1 VIVVCNTSPITNLAA
16 IGHLSLLQQLYIIIL
31 IPEAVFRELV
41 NVSSPVPGTQEVQ
54 TLGWIQTQSV
64 VDRELVI
71 SLEQELDPGEAE
83 AIALALE
90 LHADLLLLDERRGYR
105 VASRLNLRVQGVL
118 GVLLAAKFRGLISSV
133 KPILDE
139 MIDRA
144 GFWVSQNVYTRFL
157 EQAGETTH

>member
-1 VIVVCNTSPITNLAA
+1 MIVVSNTSPITNLAA
-16 IGHLSLLQQLYIIIL
+16 IGQLSLLQQLYIIIL

-41 NVSSPVPGTQEVQ
+41 NVSSPVPGTHEVQ
-54 TLGWIQTQSV
+54 TLAWIQTRTV
-64 VDRELVI
+64 VNRELVT
-71 SLEQELDPGEAE
+71 SLGQELDPGEAE

-90 LHADLLLLDERRGYR
+90 LHADLLLLDERRGYQ

-118 GVLLAAKFRGLISSV
+118 GVLLAAKSRGLISSV

-144 GFWVSQNVYTRFL
+144 GFWVSQSVYTRFL